1 MKIIDDEDIKN
12 IWNASRGIR
21 EEGADTECEGMFWP
35 ILQTPPPAFHI
46 VSTIFNQL
54 WYTSNW

>member
-35 ILQTPPPAFHI
+35 IL
-46 VSTIFNQL
+46 
-54 WYTSNW
+54 